1 VRKFILLCALLGS
14 CIMLLSCQAPI
25 RTTVRKGVALDEH
38 VVVNIPG
45 ERIEFESTSP
55 ISNMDVLEKRGRQD
69 TVAGYLTIPKGLKE
83 KAPVVI
89 IQHCGSGVKDWKD
102 LKYAK
107 ALNEWGYA
115 TFVVDSWDSRKVE
128 GLSPMSGGTRLIPLV
143 DAYSALKVLS
153 KDPRIDPNRIAVL
166 GWANAAQGILVS
178 QISKVSEIYG
188 DGLHFAAAVAIT
200 PVSAGLWWISEN
212 VERTPTLILCGEKD
226 MFAPCEHCRQYAE
239 LMDKAG
245 GNITVI
251 SYPSAGH
258 AWDAKFPPGMY
269 NLLYDTRNCR
279 FLFNV
284 DTYSYELGDGRT
296 ISAKS
301 ENAMKRTF
309 WYLRK
314 CLVKGGW
321 AGRDDDAALKA
332 LEDVRKFLRKHL
344 IEGR

>member
-1 VRKFILLCALLGS
+1 
-14 CIMLLSCQAPI
+14 MLLSCQAPI
-25 RTTVRKGVALDEH
+25 QTTVRKGVAREEH

-45 ERIEFESTSP
+45 ERIEFASTSP
-55 ISNMDVLEKRGRQD
+55 ISNLDVLEKRGRQD
-69 TVAGYLTIPKGLKE
+69 IVAGYLSIPKGLKG

-128 GLSPMSGGTRLIPLV
+128 GLSSMFGRTRLIPLV

-153 KDPRIDPNRIAVL
+153 KDPRIDPNQIVVL
-166 GWANAAQGILVS
+166 GWANAAQGILAS
-178 QISKVSEIYG
+178 QISKVKKTYG
-188 DGLHFAAAVAIT
+188 DGLHFAAAVAIQ
-200 PVSAGLWWISEN
+200 PVGSELWWISKN
-212 VERTPTLILCGEKD
+212 VEKTPTLILCGEKD
-226 MFAPCEHCRQYAE
+226 VFAPCEHSRKYAE
-239 LMDKAG
+239 LMKKAG

-251 SYPSAGH
+251 SYPLAGH
-258 AWDAKFPPGMY
+258 QWDWELPPGMY
-269 NLLYDTRNCR
+269 DLFYDTRNCR

-284 DTYSYELGDGRT
+284 DTYTYEVMDGRT

-301 ENAMKRTF
+301 EKAMERTL
-309 WYLRK
+309 WYLKK

-321 AGRDDDAALKA
+321 AGRHDETALKA
-332 LEDVRKFLRKHL
+332 LDDVQKFLRKHL
-344 IEGR
+344 IEGRW